1 MLMKHFLENL
11 LALWNLDVSQISL
24 LLNVEEGDAVGI
36 SEEEHSGSGVE
47 DLFAV
52 RKLNLLRQLVL
63 QVLDDQLQRTR
74 RQKYYK

>member
-11 LALWNLDVSQISL
+11 LALWNLDVSKISL

-63 QVLDDQLQRTR
+63 QVLDDQLQRTIL
-74 RQKYYK
+74 Q